1 MTKTTQATWCIL
13 LIALPALLHPPS
25 TYVAFAGTDNQSR
38 RDSKRRKRRHLHQS
52 RVSLSSA
59 TTKLQVES
67 NTDALR
73 ERWVDILSLQ
83 QYSPATSI
91 RLENL
96 DEQRYYYEA
105 EILADKLLGLDT
117 KSALQKQN
125 NSSSLLSKE
134 LSIIWK
140 SIVVASGCILIT
152 LPLLAIVSNI
162 LTSNFIQSSISTISS
177 SITPYVLPTKTLITA
192 SIQNYKLQFQAIYH
206 SLPYFLT
213 HLNRIKFDPLPF
225 IWKLMKK
232 CIILEC
238 WRHVW
243 LRVYKLTRYLYRG
256 TLKNAKSV
264 YVKVMPGWIRRGV
277 KSMFQS
283 MVQSQVHGVV
293 GGVVGS
299 VLSDVSFEGGIF
311 GSGRSGSSGRDVVVD
326 TTRSSLL
333 DSTSVDI
340 SDAISDSAAQGLEST
355 VQDALSE
362 SVGSA
367 VEEVLVDTIAGSFI
381 VESMAESV
389 GDAVVES
396 MAENVDAAVESMAES
411 VESSIGDVVESFVDD
426 CLAEGCV
433 DDVVESI
440 ME

>member
-1 MTKTTQATWCIL
+1 MTKTNQATWCIL

-25 TYVAFAGTDNQSR
+25 TYVAFAAGTATQSR

-52 RVSLSSA
+52 RASLSSA

-73 ERWVDILSLQ
+73 ERWVDILSLE
-83 QYSPATSI
+83 QYSPDTSI
-91 RLENL
+91 RLENQY
-96 DEQRYYYEA
+96 EQRYYYEA

-140 SIVVASGCILIT
+140 SIVISSGCILII
-152 LPLLAIVSNI
+152 LPLLAIFSNI

-177 SITPYVLPTKTLITA
+177 SITPYLLPTKTLITS
-192 SIQNYKLQFQAIYH
+192 SIQNYKSQFQAIYH

-264 YVKVMPGWIRRGV
+264 YVKVMPAWIRRGV

-311 GSGRSGSSGRDVVVD
+311 GSGSSGSDVVD
-326 TTRSSLL
+326 TSSSLL

-367 VEEVLVDTIAGSFI
+367 VEEVLVDSIAGSSR

-396 MAENVDAAVESMAES
+396 MAENLDVAAESIAES

-426 CLAEGCV
+426 CLSDCV